1 MIFGM
6 TTDLTGLVLMGG
18 RSTRMGTDKSRL
30 DYHGKPQREYLTD
43 LLTTYCSAVYWSVSA
58 EQAAA
63 LPDASHLIVDQ
74 YPNAGPLGGILSAM
88 DAQPGRAWLVVACDL
103 PLLTRLT
110 LDALTAGRNVTQP
123 ATGFWDTDHRGPE
136 PLVSLW
142 EPSAGPLLYTFYQTG
157 QHSTRHFLAQ
167 YAGSLLTAPDPREL
181 TNVNDPVM
189 REAVKQRLA

>member
-1 MIFGM
+1 M
-6 TTDLTGLVLMGG
+6 TADPIGLVLMGG

-43 LLTTYCSAVYWSVSA
+43 LLTTYCSTVYWSVNA
-58 EQAAA
+58 DQATE
-63 LPDASHLIVDQ
+63 LIDQPDRLIVDR
-74 YPNAGPLGGILSAM
+74 YPDAGPLGGMLSAM

-110 LDALTAGRNVTQP
+110 LDALMAGRNGTQP
-123 ATGFWDTDHRGPE
+123 ATAFWDTDHSGPE

-142 EPSAGPLLYTFYQTG
+142 EPSAESLLDTFRKSG
-157 QHSTRHFLAQ
+157 QRSPRRFLAQ
-167 YAGSLLTAPDPREL
+167 YAGSLLTAPDIREL
-181 TNVNDPVM
+181 TNVNDPVV